1 MKKIISSLFL
11 ILVFSL
17 TGCGN
22 KEATIECNLNSKDPS
37 NNYEL
42 KTDYTIHAKG
52 DIVEYV
58 ETTETI
64 ISDKESVLNYFK
76 EYVESTYKSM
86 NDSYGGYDNK
96 VTVDGNKL
104 VSTTKIDYTKMDME
118 KFIKDNTAMK
128 SYVNK
133 NNQLKVEGVKKI
145 YEQLGAVCK

>member
-1 MKKIISSLFL
+1 MS
-11 ILVFSL
+11 
-17 TGCGN
+17 
-22 KEATIECNLNSKDPS
+22 
-37 NNYEL
+37 
-42 KTDYTIHAKG
+42 
-52 DIVEYV
+52 
-58 ETTETI
+58 
-64 ISDKESVLNYFK
+64 YFK

>member
-1 MKKIISSLFL
+1 MKKIIGSLFL
-11 ILVFSL
+11 ILVFSI

-42 KTDYTIHAKG
+42 KTDYIIHAKG

-86 NDSYGGYDNK
+86 NDSY
-96 VTVDGNKL
+96 TVDGNKL
-104 VSTTKIDYTKMDME
+104 VSTTKIDYNKMNME